1 MPLPLKIEARTGVHA
16 PGSVIWNLVSDI
28 NGWPAWNPI
37 YPKARGEVQFGAK
50 LELEVVLPGE
60 QPRAIQPTILD
71 WTPGEQI
78 IWTLSLMGGLLRS
91 TRYIEIEV
99 LGETNCIFS
108 NGEIFEGPL
117 MRFMPRKLRRA
128 IKTGFNQ
135 FCEVVRERAEA
146 AWQAEGGRATS
157 AG

>member
-1 MPLPLKIEARTGVHA
+1 MPLPLKIEARTGVQA
-16 PGSVIWNLVSDI
+16 PGAVIWRMVSDI

-37 YPKARGEVQFGAK
+37 YPRARGEVQFGAR
-50 LELEVVLPGE
+50 LDLEVVLPGE
-60 QPRAIQPTILD
+60 KPRPIQPTIQD

-78 IWTLSLMGGLLRS
+78 IWTLSMMGGLLRT

-135 FCEVVRERAEA
+135 FCDVVRERAEA
-146 AWQAEGGRATS
+146 AWRAEAPRATS

>member
-1 MPLPLKIEARTGVHA
+1 MPLPLKIEARTGVQA
-16 PGSVIWNLVSDI
+16 PSSVIWTLVSDI

-37 YPKARGEVQFGAK
+37 YPKAQGEVQFGAK
-50 LELEVVLPGE
+50 LNLEVVLPGE
-60 QPRAIQPTILD
+60 APRPIQPTILD

-78 IWTLSLMGGLLRS
+78 IWSLSLMGGLLRS

-99 LGETNCIFS
+99 LGETSCIFS

-128 IKTGFNQ
+128 IKAGFNQ
-135 FCEVVRERAEA
+135 FCEAVRERSEA
-146 AWQAEGGRATS
+146 AWQADPARATS

>member
-1 MPLPLKIEARTGVHA
+1 MALPLKIEARIGVQA
-16 PGSVIWNLVSDI
+16 PGSVIWAMVSDI

-37 YPKARGEVQFGAK
+37 YPKAEGEVQFGAK
-50 LELEVVLPGE
+50 LSLEVALPGE
-60 QPRAIQPTILD
+60 KPRAIQPTVQD

-108 NGEIFEGPL
+108 NGEFFEGPL
-117 MRFMPRKLRRA
+117 MRFMSRRLRRA
-128 IKTGFNQ
+128 IKAGFKQ
-135 FCEVVRERAEA
+135 FCETVRERAEA
-146 AWQAEGGRATS
+146 AWQAEAGKATLAS
-157 AG
+157 